1 MTTLSIKTQEIEQI
15 GEGSL
20 FPELVEGAEAV
31 IDMHHANIGILEGG
45 IEGGGTSLAVMI
57 KDEETKRAYIVQI
70 SGRNFET
77 LVGVYNGFQQ
87 RIIDKK
93 SKKN

>member
-15 GEGSL
+15 GEG
-20 FPELVEGAEAV
+20 
-31 IDMHHANIGILEGG
+31 MHHANIGILEGG